1 MTPKKT
7 KPFLKMTPAEREADL
22 KGFDK
27 GLSFDQTR
35 PLSAKGKLLW
45 QRAKR
50 GRPPK
55 PAGQKAARV
64 LITVEQ
70 DLLARADAF
79 AKERGL
85 SRSEL
90 IARGIHSVLAEVA

>member
-1 MTPKKT
+1 MTPKKP
-7 KPFLKMTPAEREADL
+7 KPFLKMTLAEREADL
-22 KGFDK
+22 KKFDQ

-45 QRAKR
+45 GRAKR

-55 PAGQKAARV
+55 PADEKAARV

-79 AKERGL
+79 AKKHGV

-90 IARGIHSVLAEVA
+90 IARGIRSVLAAVA